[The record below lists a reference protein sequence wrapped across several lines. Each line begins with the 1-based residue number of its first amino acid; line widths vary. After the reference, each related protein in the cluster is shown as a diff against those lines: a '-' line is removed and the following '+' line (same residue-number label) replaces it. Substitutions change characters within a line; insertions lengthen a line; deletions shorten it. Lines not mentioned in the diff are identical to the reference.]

1 MRLPHPYP
9 HPNPNPNRNRNP
21 NPNPNPNPNQVFNS
35 HPSGAWSSPG
45 ASPYERFCVAD
56 EDEDEDEEG
65 TPSKEGGSSA
75 DGAARSP
82 RASRLYQAGGGEVS
96 GHAAATVPAGF
107 RRSTTRH
114 AYHLVL
120 SAEAS

>member
-1 MRLPHPYP
+1 MPSGCSYSYSSKAM
-9 HPNPNPNRNRNP
+9 
-21 NPNPNPNPNQVFNS
+21 VFNS

-56 EDEDEDEEG
+56 EDEDEDEDG
-65 TPSKEGGSSA
+65 TPSKEGGRSA
-75 DGAARSP
+75 DGAARSL
-82 RASRLYQAGGGEVS
+82 RASRLYQAA
-96 GHAAATVPAGF
+96 GHAAAMLPPATVPAGF